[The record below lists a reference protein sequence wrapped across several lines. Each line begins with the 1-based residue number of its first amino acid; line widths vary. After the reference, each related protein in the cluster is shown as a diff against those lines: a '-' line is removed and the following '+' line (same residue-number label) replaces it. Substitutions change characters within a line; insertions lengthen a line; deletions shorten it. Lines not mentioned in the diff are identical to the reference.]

1 MRENEC
7 IYFSRVYILKTW
19 GTGTL
24 LGNKKIKQNK
34 KGRIFIMKIDAEF
47 QSLIPPLTYEE
58 KKMLEESI
66 LSEGCRDAIV
76 VWNDTIIDGHNR
88 YEICTKHGIPFETV
102 NREFENRN
110 EVIEWI
116 IKNQFG
122 RRNLPLH
129 ERARLALRLKP
140 VIAEKAKE
148 QQGQRTD
155 IPQNSAKCSLPIE
168 TREEIAKIA
177 GVSHDTIA
185 KVEKIENQAPAPVVS
200 ASRRNDIS
208 VNTAYQVTKMK
219 PEEQHEIAE
228 RIEQGERPKEVITEV
243 KNRPHVANNS
253 GNNEWYTPAEYIE
266 AARKAMGSIDTDPAS
281 NDIANKVVKAEKYY
295 TIETDGLAH
304 DWHGNVWMNPPYSSD
319 LITKFIEK
327 LKEQR
332 GNYEQAIILVNNATE
347 TQWFYEIVK
356 IASAVCFPKSRVKFY
371 MPDGKTGAPLQGQ
384 AVLYVGDNYE
394 KFISAF
400 GGIGW
405 TAKITEA

>member
-1 MRENEC
+1 
-7 IYFSRVYILKTW
+7 
-19 GTGTL
+19 
-24 LGNKKIKQNK
+24 
-34 KGRIFIMKIDAEF
+34 MKIDSEF
-47 QSLIPPLTYEE
+47 QGLIPPLTEE
-58 KKMLEESI
+58 ERKGLEES
-66 LSEGCRDAIV
+66 LLKEGCRDALV
-76 VWNDTIIDGHNR
+76 LWGDTLIDGHNR
-88 YEICTKHGIPFETV
+88 YEICKMYNIPFETV
-102 NREFENRN
+102 QREFCNRQAA
-110 EVIEWI
+110 IEWI
-116 IKNQFG
+116 ILNQFG
-122 RRNLPLH
+122 RRNLPIH

-140 VIAEKAKE
+140 AISERAKE
-148 QQGQRTD
+148 NERKGAEITNTGSQKSV
-155 IPQNSAKCSLPIE
+155 NPINKVD
-168 TREEIAKIA
+168 TQKKLAKIA

-185 KVEKIENQAPAPVVS
+185 KVEKIENEAPAPVIS

-228 RIEQGERPKEVITEV
+228 RIEQGEKPKEVITEV

-266 AARKAMGSIDTDPAS
+266 AARDAMGSIDTDPAS
-281 NDIANKVVKAEKYY
+281 NDIANKIVKAEKYY
-295 TIETDGLAH
+295 TIETNGLAH
-304 DWHGNVWMNPPYSSD
+304 DWTGNVWMNPPYSSD
-319 LITKFIEK
+319 LISKFVEK

-332 GNYEQAIILVNNATE
+332 VNYNQAIILVNNATE

-384 AVLYVGDNYE
+384 AVLYVGNNPE

-405 TAKITEA
+405 TARITEA

>member
-1 MRENEC
+1 
-7 IYFSRVYILKTW
+7 
-19 GTGTL
+19 
-24 LGNKKIKQNK
+24 
-34 KGRIFIMKIDAEF
+34 MKIDVEF

-66 LSEGCRDAIV
+66 LSDGCRDAIV

-88 YEICTKHGIPFETV
+88 YEICKKHGIPFETV
-102 NREFENRN
+102 SREFEDRN
-110 EVIEWI
+110 DVIEWI

-122 RRNLPLH
+122 RRNLPMH

-148 QQGQRTD
+148 KQAEYHGNQYESGLS
-155 IPQNSAKCSLPIE
+155 QNSAEVQKTID
-168 TREEIAKIA
+168 TREEIAKAA

-185 KVEKIENQAPAPVVS
+185 KVEKIESEAPAPVIL

-219 PEEQHEIAE
+219 PEDQHEIAE
-228 RIEQGERPKEVITEV
+228 RIEQGEKPKEVIAEV

-266 AARKAMGSIDTDPAS
+266 AAREAMGSIDTDPAS
-281 NDIANKVVKAEKYY
+281 NDIANKIVKAENYY
-295 TIETDGLAH
+295 TVETNGLAH
-304 DWHGNVWMNPPYSSD
+304 DWTGNVWMNPPYSSD
-319 LITKFIEK
+319 LISKFVEK

-332 GNYEQAIILVNNATE
+332 ANYNQAIILVNNATE

-384 AVLYVGDNYE
+384 AVLYVGNNTE

-405 TAKITEA
+405 TAKITEV

>member
-1 MRENEC
+1 
-7 IYFSRVYILKTW
+7 
-19 GTGTL
+19 
-24 LGNKKIKQNK
+24 
-34 KGRIFIMKIDAEF
+34 MKIDAEF
-47 QSLIPPLTYEE
+47 QSLIPPLTFEE

-66 LSEGCRDAIV
+66 LNEGCRDAIV
-76 VWNDTIIDGHNR
+76 LWGDTIIDGHNR
-88 YEICTKHGIPFETV
+88 YEICTKYGIPFETV
-102 NREFENRN
+102 SREFENRN

-122 RRNLPLH
+122 RRNLPMH

-140 VIAEKAKE
+140 VIAEKAKSNKQE
-148 QQGQRTD
+148 AANKMNLIVGNNVSTE
-155 IPQNSAKCSLPIE
+155 ICENVLPID
-168 TREEIAKIA
+168 TQKEIAKAA

-185 KVEKIENQAPAPVVS
+185 KVEKIEESAPAPVVQ
-200 ASRRNDIS
+200 ASRKGDIS
-208 VNTAYQVTKMK
+208 VNAAYQVTKMMQ
-219 PEEQHEIAE
+219 EEQEEIAS
-228 RIEQGERPKEVITEV
+228 RIQSGENAKSVVLEVQ
-243 KNRPHVANNS
+243 KRPHVANNS

-304 DWHGNVWMNPPYSSD
+304 DWYGNVWMNPPYSSD

-384 AVLYVGDNYE
+384 AVLYVGNNTE

-405 TAKITEA
+405 TAKITEV

>member
-1 MRENEC
+1 
-7 IYFSRVYILKTW
+7 
-19 GTGTL
+19 
-24 LGNKKIKQNK
+24 
-34 KGRIFIMKIDAEF
+34 MKIDVEF
-47 QSLIPPLTYEE
+47 QSLIPPMTYEE

-88 YEICTKHGIPFETV
+88 YEICTKHGIHFETV
-102 NREFENRN
+102 NREFESRN

-122 RRNLPLH
+122 RRNLPMH

-148 QQGQRTD
+148 KQHSGINQYTTSLS
-155 IPQNSAKCSLPIE
+155 QNSVKPSYAIDTQK
-168 TREEIAKIA
+168 EIAKAA

-185 KVEKIENQAPAPVVS
+185 KVEKIEEAAPAPVVQ
-200 ASRRNDIS
+200 ASRKGDIS
-208 VNTAYQVTKMK
+208 VNAAYQVTKMMQ
-219 PEEQHEIAE
+219 EEQEEIAS
-228 RIEQGERPKEVITEV
+228 RIQSGENAKSVVLEVQ
-243 KNRPHVANNS
+243 KRPHVANNS
-253 GNNEWYTPAEYIE
+253 GNNEWYTPSEYIE

-384 AVLYVGDNYE
+384 AVLYVGNNTE

-405 TAKITEA
+405 TAKITEV

>member
-1 MRENEC
+1 
-7 IYFSRVYILKTW
+7 
-19 GTGTL
+19 
-24 LGNKKIKQNK
+24 
-34 KGRIFIMKIDAEF
+34 MKIDVEF

-88 YEICTKHGIPFETV
+88 YEICTKHNIPFETV
-102 NREFENRN
+102 NRDFDSRN
-110 EVIEWI
+110 DAIEWI

-148 QQGQRTD
+148 KQAEYHGNQYESGLS
-155 IPQNSAKCSLPIE
+155 QNSAEVQKIID
-168 TREEIAKIA
+168 TREEIARAA

-185 KVEKIENQAPAPVVS
+185 KVEKIEEAAPAPVVQ
-200 ASRRNDIS
+200 ASRKGDIS
-208 VNTAYQVTKMK
+208 VNAAYQVTKMMQ
-219 PEEQHEIAE
+219 EEQEEIAS
-228 RIEQGERPKEVITEV
+228 RIQSGENAKSVVLEVQ
-243 KNRPHVANNS
+243 KRPHVANNS
-253 GNNEWYTPAEYIE
+253 GNNEWYTPSEYIE
-266 AARKAMGSIDTDPAS
+266 AAREAMGSIDTDPAS

-332 GNYEQAIILVNNATE
+332 ENYEQAIILVNNATE

-384 AVLYVGDNYE
+384 AVLYIGNNTE

-405 TAKITEA
+405 TAKITEV

>member
-1 MRENEC
+1 
-7 IYFSRVYILKTW
+7 
-19 GTGTL
+19 
-24 LGNKKIKQNK
+24 
-34 KGRIFIMKIDAEF
+34 MKIDAEF

-66 LSEGCRDAIV
+66 LNEGCRDAIV

-88 YEICTKHGIPFETV
+88 YEICTKHNIPFETV
-102 NREFENRN
+102 NRDFDSRN
-110 EVIEWI
+110 DAIEWI

-140 VIAEKAKE
+140 VIAEKAKSNKQE
-148 QQGQRTD
+148 AANKMNLIVGNNVSTE
-155 IPQNSAKCSLPIE
+155 ICENVLPID
-168 TREEIAKIA
+168 TQKEIAKAA

-185 KVEKIENQAPAPVVS
+185 KVEKIEQAAPAPIVQ
-200 ASRRNDIS
+200 ASRKGDIS
-208 VNTAYQVTKMK
+208 VNAAYQVTKMMQ
-219 PEEQHEIAE
+219 EEQEEIAS
-228 RIEQGERPKEVITEV
+228 RIQSGENAKSVVLEVQ
-243 KNRPHVANNS
+243 KRPHVANNS

-384 AVLYVGDNYE
+384 AVLYVGNNTE

-405 TAKITEA
+405 TAKITEV

>member
-1 MRENEC
+1 
-7 IYFSRVYILKTW
+7 
-19 GTGTL
+19 
-24 LGNKKIKQNK
+24 
-34 KGRIFIMKIDAEF
+34 MKIDAEF
-47 QSLIPPLTYEE
+47 QNLIPPLTEE
-58 KKMLEESI
+58 ERKGLEES
-66 LSEGCRDAIV
+66 LLKEGCRDALV
-76 VWNDTIIDGHNR
+76 LWGETLIDGHNR
-88 YEICTKHGIPFETV
+88 YEICNKHNIPFETV
-102 NREFENRN
+102 QREFDNRQA
-110 EVIEWI
+110 VVEWI
-116 IKNQFG
+116 ILNQFG
-122 RRNLPLH
+122 RRNLPIH

-140 VIAEKAKE
+140 AISERAKE
-148 QQGQRTD
+148 NERKGAEITNTGSQKSV
-155 IPQNSAKCSLPIE
+155 NPINKVDTQKE
-168 TREEIAKIA
+168 LAKIA

-185 KVEKIENQAPAPVVS
+185 KVEKIENEAPAPVIS

-219 PEEQHEIAE
+219 PEEQHEISE
-228 RIEQGERPKEVITEV
+228 RIEHGEKPKEVITEV

-253 GNNEWYTPAEYIE
+253 GNNEWYTPSEYIE

-332 GNYEQAIILVNNATE
+332 VNYEQAIILVNNATE

-384 AVLYVGDNYE
+384 AVLYVGDNTE

>member
-1 MRENEC
+1 
-7 IYFSRVYILKTW
+7 
-19 GTGTL
+19 
-24 LGNKKIKQNK
+24 
-34 KGRIFIMKIDAEF
+34 MKIDAEF
-47 QSLIPPLTYEE
+47 QSIIPPLTFEE

-66 LSEGCRDAIV
+66 LNEGCRDAIV
-76 VWNDTIIDGHNR
+76 LWGDTIIDGHNR
-88 YEICTKHGIPFETV
+88 YEICTKHGIRFETV
-102 NREFENRN
+102 NREFESRN

-140 VIAEKAKE
+140 VIAEKAKSNKQE
-148 QQGQRTD
+148 AANKMNLIVG
-155 IPQNSAKCSLPIE
+155 NNVSAEICKNVLPIDA
-168 TREEIAKIA
+168 REEVAKAA

-185 KVEKIENQAPAPVVS
+185 KVEKIEEAAPAPVVQ
-200 ASRRNDIS
+200 ASRKGDIS
-208 VNTAYQVTKMK
+208 VNAAYQVTKMMQ
-219 PEEQHEIAE
+219 EEQEEIAS
-228 RIEQGERPKEVITEV
+228 RIQSGENAKSVVLEVQ
-243 KNRPHVANNS
+243 KRPHVANNS
-253 GNNEWYTPAEYIE
+253 GNNEWYTPSEYIE
-266 AARKAMGSIDTDPAS
+266 AARNAMGSIDTDPAS

-332 GNYEQAIILVNNATE
+332 VNYEQAIILVNNATE

-384 AVLYVGDNYE
+384 AVLYVGDNTE

-405 TAKITEA
+405 TAKITEV